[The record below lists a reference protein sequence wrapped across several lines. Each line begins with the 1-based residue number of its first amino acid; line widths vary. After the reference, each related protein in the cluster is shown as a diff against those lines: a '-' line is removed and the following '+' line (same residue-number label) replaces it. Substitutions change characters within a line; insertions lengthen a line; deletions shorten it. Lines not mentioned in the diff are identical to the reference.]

1 MRLFLFVLFI
11 LPLLAIGTIP
21 PIRFRQGMQDRFEQH
36 VGPGSYN
43 NLLDYSKEIEMEQSN
58 NQRSGINIAELLRFF
73 SLLDQANEKFETNMK
88 RKHPETFSKVS
99 KVRLYYRSPPFWTY
113 LG

>member
-1 MRLFLFVLFI
+1 MRLFLLVLFI
-11 LPLLAIGTIP
+11 LPLLAVGTMP
-21 PIRFRQGMQDRFEQH
+21 PIRFRQGIQDRIEQH
-36 VGPGSYN
+36 VGPGSYS
-43 NLLDYSKEIEMEQSN
+43 NLLAYSKEIEMEQSN
-58 NQRSGINIAELLRFF
+58 DQRSGINIAELLRFF